1 MNIAYIS
8 RFESLDIKNWS
19 GTEFFIAK
27 SLEKDN
33 HLFYINGFH
42 DNIDLWT
49 RIKNKYCIRNGYK
62 YLINRSPSV
71 AKSYANQIVDRL
83 PVDTDII
90 FSPGTIPIAY
100 LNSKQ
105 PKVFYTDATF
115 ANMLNYYDW
124 FDNLSQQTIKE
135 AIQMEQY
142 AIDTSALSIYSSDWA
157 AQSAIKDY
165 NADPEKVKVV
175 PFGANVDTVC
185 TYDEIVD
192 RIKKRSKKVCK
203 ILFMGVDWERKGGD
217 IVLNTVQYLNE
228 LGLPTELHIIG
239 IKDLF
244 FDDYPYVINHGFID
258 KSTFQGKMAIQNI
271 MLDSHFLFMPSKAE
285 AYGIV
290 FCEASAYGIPSI
302 ATRTGGIP
310 TIIKDDVNGMT
321 FDEGSDCE
329 LYAEFIKNMF
339 LTPHIYEE
347 LAKSSYNEY
356 KARLNWDV
364 TGCTLVNYM
373 KEIL

>member
-33 HLFYINGFH
+33 DLFYINGFY

-49 RIKNKYCIRNGYK
+49 RIKNKYSIRKGYK

-71 AKSYANQIVDRL
+71 AKNYAKQIMDRL
-83 PVDTDII
+83 PVNTDVV

-115 ANMLNYYDW
+115 ANMLHYYDW
-124 FDNLSQQTIKE
+124 FDNLSEQTIKE
-135 AIQMEQY
+135 AMKMEQH
-142 AIDTSALSIYSSDWA
+142 AINTSALAIYSSDWA
-157 AQSAIKDY
+157 AQSAINDY
-165 NADPEKVKVV
+165 NADPDKVKVI
-175 PFGANVDTVC
+175 PFGANIDTFC

-192 RIKKRSKKVCK
+192 RIKERSKKVCK
-203 ILFMGVDWERKGGD
+203 ILFMGVDWMRKGGD
-217 IVLNTVQYLNE
+217 TVLNTVKCLNKS
-228 LGLPTELHIIG
+228 GLPTELHVVGII
-239 IKDLF
+239 DNF
-244 FDDYPYVINHGFID
+244 FEEYPYVINHGFID
-258 KSTFQGKMAIQNI
+258 KSTHEGKMAIQKI
-271 MLDSHFLFMPSKAE
+271 MLDSHFLFMPSKSE

-310 TIIKDDVNGMT
+310 TIIKDGVNGMT
-321 FDEGSDCE
+321 FEEGSDCE

-356 KARLNWDV
+356 KTRLNWDV
-364 TGCTLVNYM
+364 AGCTLVNYM